1 MVAPLIDPA
10 RPHLSHQL
18 HAATT
23 RRRNDRQA
31 ITPVHQAGESGNGA
45 DTPPQSP
52 HPLNRHNIS
61 PPNEHP
67 PHGVGVQDP
76 PAATRSASGR
86 SRTPPP
92 HRRATKPSGEHR
104 NEDQRVATSGL
115 DRPHSFRND
124 LSVVLAADFCPVTT
138 RVHGQIH
145 GQRVSVRPGRPMVE
159 VAGPSCRPT
168 RRAVGRI
175 GHL

>member
-1 MVAPLIDPA
+1 MPPPRGEGMTDRPSRLSTKPGNPA
-10 RPHLSHQL
+10 MEQ
-18 HAATT
+18 T
-23 RRRNDRQA
+23 
-31 ITPVHQAGESGNGA
+31 
-45 DTPPQSP
+45 P
-52 HPLNRHNIS
+52 HPNPLTPSTDTTFS

-104 NEDQRVATSGL
+104 NENQRVATSGL

-124 LSVVLAADFCPVTT
+124 LSGPD
-138 RVHGQIH
+138 RVC
-145 GQRVSVRPGRPMVE
+145 SRPPRG
-159 VAGPSCRPT
+159 
-168 RRAVGRI
+168 RRAD
-175 GHL
+175 

>member
-1 MVAPLIDPA
+1 MPPPRGEGMTDRPSRLSTKPGNPA
-10 RPHLSHQL
+10 MEQTPHP
-18 HAATT
+18 
-23 RRRNDRQA
+23 N
-31 ITPVHQAGESGNGA
+31 
-45 DTPPQSP
+45 
-52 HPLNRHNIS
+52 PLNRHNIS

-92 HRRATKPSGEHR
+92 YRRATKPSGEHR

-124 LSVVLAADFCPVTT
+124 LSGPERTLSGGRPKETQPPGDERSREECAPRASRSNACVAHLVRLRLRRRGPSPRGLAA
-138 RVHGQIH
+138 
-145 GQRVSVRPGRPMVE
+145 
-159 VAGPSCRPT
+159 
-168 RRAVGRI
+168 AVQP
-175 GHL
+175 

>member
-1 MVAPLIDPA
+1 
-10 RPHLSHQL
+10 SHQPQ
-18 HAATT
+18 APAPGEGNAP
-23 RRRNDRQA
+23 RA
-31 ITPVHQAGESGNGA
+31 ITPPHQPGESGNGA
-45 DTPPQSP
+45 APPPQP
-52 HPLNRHNIS
+52 PPPPTRHNIS

-124 LSVVLAADFCPVTT
+124 LSGPD
-138 RVHGQIH
+138 RVC
-145 GQRVSVRPGRPMVE
+145 SRP
-159 VAGPSCRPT
+159 PT
-168 RRAVGRI
+168 GLRA
-175 GHL
+175 